1 MRDVNGGGV
10 PPKIATSSEK
20 TEAEAPSKRDSR
32 KTREDTDADTE
43 ANRKHRSSR
52 RKSRDSSDSD
62 GDKRGRKKRKSRK
75 RYSSDSESDSDSEGR
90 RKKRKSR
97 KRYSDS
103 ESNSD
108 SDSGSDS
115 ESDES
120 EVSGS
125 DSEYSD
131 SKSETGSEGERRERK
146 RKEKR
151 RRREREE
158 EKRRRREKEKKRRKK
173 EKEEE
178 RRKKEKRKQK
188 KEKKE
193 RGKKGAVTNLWGK
206 YGIIRETDMW
216 NKRPEFTAWLA
227 EVKLVNMEHLSNWEE
242 KQMFKEF
249 MEDHNTATFPSKK
262 YYSLDAYYRRQMEK
276 EMQKGIKKVKAKER
290 TVFNDE
296 EQRRQELLQAREKH
310 KEEQVIALKR
320 EMESGMAQAMKEQA
334 QLREEMA
341 YQYKLGNFEAAAAI
355 QRRLDPDAAV

>member
-1 MRDVNGGGV
+1 MSRDVNGNGV
-10 PPKIATSSEK
+10 PAKNATSSEK
-20 TEAEAPSKRDSR
+20 DDGEPPSKRVS
-32 KTREDTDADTE
+32 KKIREDSDVDTE
-43 ANRKHRSSR
+43 TDKKHKSSR
-52 RKSRDSSDSD
+52 RKARENSDSD
-62 GDKRGRKKRKSRK
+62 SDSDKRRRRKRKSRK
-75 RYSSDSESDSDSEGR
+75 RYSSDSDSE
-90 RKKRKSR
+90 
-97 KRYSDS
+97 
-103 ESNSD
+103 

-120 EVSGS
+120 ERSVS
-125 DSEYSD
+125 DSEYSG
-131 SKSETGSEGERRERK
+131 SESETGEERKERK

-158 EKRRRREKEKKRRKK
+158 EKRRRRREKEKKKRKK

-178 RRKKEKRKQK
+178 RRKKEKRKEKK

-216 NKRPEFTAWLA
+216 TKRPEFTAWLS

-276 EMQKGIKKVKAKER
+276 EMKKGFKQVKAKER

>member
-1 MRDVNGGGV
+1 MRDVNGDGV

-20 TEAEAPSKRDSR
+20 TEAEAPSKRYSR
-32 KTREDTDADTE
+32 KTREDSDVDTE

-62 GDKRGRKKRKSRK
+62 GDKRSRKKRKSRK

-108 SDSGSDS
+108 SRSGSDS
-115 ESDES
+115 ESDNS

-125 DSEYSD
+125 ETDYSD
-131 SKSETGSEGERRERK
+131 SKSETGSEGERKERRRREK
-146 RKEKR
+146 

-178 RRKKEKRKQK
+178 RRKKEKRKLK

-276 EMQKGIKKVKAKER
+276 EMKKGIKKVKAKER